1 MTDTSSASPAAE
13 ADDNADHRQAAM
25 QLRRQHPRWV
35 VIWAP
40 AGHFCARPLFR
51 APRGTCLTAQTPE
64 EMTAQMDQVEQA
76 ASRPRGRAGSTD
88 TAAGNQ
94 PGPAAAGAP

>member
-1 MTDTSSASPAAE
+1 MSDTSPASPAAE
-13 ADDNADHRQAAM
+13 AADNADQRQAAI

-64 EMTAQMDQVEQA
+64 EMTAQMEQVEQA
-76 ASRPRGRAGSTD
+76 AARPRGRAASIG
-88 TAAGNQ
+88 TAAEDQ
-94 PGPAAAGAP
+94 PGPAAPGTP

>member
-13 ADDNADHRQAAM
+13 ADDNADQRQAAI

-64 EMTAQMDQVEQA
+64 EMIAQMDQIEQA
-76 ASRPRGRAGSTD
+76 ANKPRDRAGGTG
-88 TAAGNQ
+88 TAAKDQ
-94 PGPAAAGAP
+94 PRPPAAGLP